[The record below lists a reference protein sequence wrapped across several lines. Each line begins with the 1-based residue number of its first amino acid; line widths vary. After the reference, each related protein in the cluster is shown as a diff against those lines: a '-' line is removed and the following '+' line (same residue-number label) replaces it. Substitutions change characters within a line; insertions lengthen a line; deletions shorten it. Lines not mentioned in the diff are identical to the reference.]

1 LAAKLVVSREVNLM
15 LKLYYTPISLNSRR
29 VWVALLE
36 KQIAF
41 EPHSTS
47 TATSKF
53 LQPAE
58 AGFVCIGAISI
69 ARNPDRPQSRSP
81 ASDRPQSRSPFRSRC
96 QSPLRHI
103 HKKFGFFYLK
113 FPLS

>member
-1 LAAKLVVSREVNLM
+1 M
-15 LKLYYTPISLNSRR
+15 LKLYYTPMSLNSRR

-53 LQPAE
+53 LQPAWH
-58 AGFVCIGAISI
+58 GFHLYR
-69 ARNPDRPQSRSP
+69 RNRDRPQSGSP
-81 ASDRPQSRSPFRSRC
+81 ANRPHSIALP
-96 QSPLRHI
+96 I
-103 HKKFGFFYLK
+103 
-113 FPLS
+113 PLSIPAERYL